1 MNEIARVPE
10 VNRDTTGSKVGF
22 KVNKEEWRRWA
33 SALKGGGSAASKSLI
48 YQTLLFQDI
57 FFALG
62 DLTVNAV
69 SRVLHTWGI
78 NR

>member
-33 SALKGGGSAASKSLI
+33 SALKGGDLLRASL
-48 YQTLLFQDI
+48 
-57 FFALG
+57 
-62 DLTVNAV
+62 
-69 SRVLHTWGI
+69 
-78 NR
+78 